1 MRYKD
6 GINVGFSRGLKGKW
20 KKSRINQN
28 STAVVFFCG
37 TSPLTMSWLRVRNS
51 FFSNIFLYFSSLELF
66 SLSLSLD
73 SIFMCVRVFFFSKRS
88 KVRPRLGQWSVAG
101 LVSLL
106 LAFFRTLRVI
116 LFFFYSPNSL
126 GFFSPEFFPVPAV
139 LMRPGWTFVKTLP
152 WQPLMACPLR
162 NAMELSG
169 QYFDWRFQWRRWRL
183 ILRAFYG
190 LCVESSGNVSRL
202 WWSSKGLSVWFS

>member
-66 SLSLSLD
+66 SLSLARLNFYVCARFFFLEAVESATTPWAMERGRSCFPFTGFFPD
-73 SIFMCVRVFFFSKRS
+73 ITSYFVFFFTRPIHWAFFSRIFPS
-88 KVRPRLGQWSVAG
+88 SSGPDATRLDVRQDVAMATIDG
-101 LVSLL
+101 VSLEERNGVIRPVFWLAL
-106 LAFFRTLRVI
+106 L
-116 LFFFYSPNSL
+116 
-126 GFFSPEFFPVPAV
+126 
-139 LMRPGWTFVKTLP
+139 VKTLP
-152 WQPLMACPLR
+152 
-162 NAMELSG
+162 
-169 QYFDWRFQWRRWRL
+169 FDFTS
-183 ILRAFYG
+183 ILRTVCRVF
-190 LCVESSGNVSRL
+190 
-202 WWSSKGLSVWFS
+202 W

>member
-66 SLSLSLD
+66 SLSLARLN
-73 SIFMCVRVFFFSKRS
+73 FYVCARFFFSKRS

-116 LFFFYSPNSL
+116 LFFFL
-126 GFFSPEFFPVPAV
+126 LAQFIGLFFPRIFPSSSGPDATRLDVRQDVAMATIDGV
-139 LMRPGWTFVKTLP
+139 SLEERNGVIRPVFWLALLVKTLP
-152 WQPLMACPLR
+152 
-162 NAMELSG
+162 
-169 QYFDWRFQWRRWRL
+169 FDFTS
-183 ILRAFYG
+183 ILRTVCRVF
-190 LCVESSGNVSRL
+190 
-202 WWSSKGLSVWFS
+202 W

>member
-116 LFFFYSPNSL
+116 LFFFTRPIHWA
-126 GFFSPEFFPVPAV
+126 FFSRIFPSSSGPDATRLDVRQDVAMATIDGV
-139 LMRPGWTFVKTLP
+139 SLEERNGVIRPVFWLALSVKTLP
-152 WQPLMACPLR
+152 
-162 NAMELSG
+162 
-169 QYFDWRFQWRRWRL
+169 FDFTS
-183 ILRAFYG
+183 ILRTVCRVF
-190 LCVESSGNVSRL
+190 
-202 WWSSKGLSVWFS
+202 W